1 LLVRPLTGQSFE
13 IVAGARRYRAAQMAE
28 AATVPARIVNLT
40 DAEAMEAALI
50 ENLQRRDVHP
60 LEEAQGFHAL
70 LNLEEPKY
78 SIEQIGA
85 KVGKAPAYVA
95 SRARLTELIPAVV
108 EAFYAEEIG
117 VGHALLLAKLQ
128 PAQQEAALNNCFR
141 EEWSGAGGKAKR
153 IVLPVRH
160 LQHWIEHNVLLL
172 LKQAPFNK
180 RDAQLVPAA
189 GSCVDCPKRTGHNKL
204 LFADVSGNAD
214 ACTDP
219 ICYAAKLEVHV
230 QKEIA
235 AKPEIVQ
242 ISTAYGKTQDGS
254 KIITRSKYVEIR
266 ADKPDTPEKAKQPE
280 FKTCKFIAEAIVSE
294 GIDKGEVRRVCAEAD
309 CPIHHPKKQSTKAD
323 ASFKAEQDKSRRE
336 QALANA
342 TGMRVLQ
349 TIVAAVPVRLM
360 KRDFLF
366 IAEQMLPLL
375 DDKRLEMIARNRGI
389 RAKEGETAA
398 KLLTAFLR
406 KAEEGVM
413 GKLIVEAV
421 ILLSAS
427 KQADGG
433 KVLRAAAQAYKV
445 DTDAI
450 ALKVKHE
457 FAAKEKARSAAKI
470 EPKPV
475 PKALKKIA

>member
-1 LLVRPLTGQSFE
+1 
-13 IVAGARRYRAAQMAE
+13 M
-28 AATVPARIVNLT
+28 
-40 DAEAMEAALI
+40 
-50 ENLQRRDVHP
+50 
-60 LEEAQGFHAL
+60 
-70 LNLEEPKY
+70 
-78 SIEQIGA
+78 
-85 KVGKAPAYVA
+85 
-95 SRARLTELIPAVV
+95 
-108 EAFYAEEIG
+108 
-117 VGHALLLAKLQ
+117 
-128 PAQQEAALNNCFR
+128 
-141 EEWSGAGGKAKR
+141 
-153 IVLPVRH
+153 
-160 LQHWIEHNVLLL
+160 
-172 LKQAPFNK
+172 
-180 RDAQLVPAA
+180 
-189 GSCVDCPKRTGHNKL
+189 
-204 LFADVSGNAD
+204 
-214 ACTDP
+214 
-219 ICYAAKLEVHV
+219 
-230 QKEIA
+230 
-235 AKPEIVQ
+235 Q

-280 FKTCKFIAEAIVSE
+280 FKTCRFIAEAIVSE
-294 GIDKGEVRRVCAEAD
+294 GIDKGEVRRVCAEAG

-323 ASFKAEQDKSRRE
+323 ASLKAEQDKSRKE

-389 RAKEGETAA
+389 RAKEGESTAR
-398 KLLTAFLR
+398 LLSAFVR
-406 KAEEGVM
+406 KAEEGAI
-413 GKLIVEAV
+413 GKLIVEAI

-433 KVLRAAAQAYKV
+433 KILRAAAQAYKV

-457 FAAKEKARSAAKI
+457 FAAKKKARSAAKI

-475 PKALKKIA
+475 PKALRKSA